1 MHPLGTIII
10 IIIKMYLL
18 KEIVQKYVK
27 NIEFVKLLD
36 NIN

>member
-1 MHPLGTIII
+1 MHLLGTII
-10 IIIKMYLL
+10 IIIKMYLS
-18 KEIVQKYVK
+18 KEIVRKYVK

>member
-1 MHPLGTIII
+1 MYPLGTIII
-10 IIIKMYLL
+10 TIKMYLS
-18 KEIVQKYVK
+18 KEIVRKYVK

>member
-10 IIIKMYLL
+10 TIKMYLS

-27 NIEFVKLLD
+27 NNEFVKLLD